1 MTNEVS
7 LFGNT
12 DVAIPKRESAL
23 SQVFKPQDDAPKQ
36 KGNRITTNNKG
47 YFKKTVAGQE
57 VGDPVRDELEVV
69 IINALPKV
77 SREYYSTEYEE
88 GNTRLPDCW
97 SNLGDKPEAGC
108 ESPQASSCAMCP
120 QNVKG
125 SGGGER
131 RACKFQRRLAVMVPG
146 DNNVYQWKIPA
157 GSLFGK
163 GTGNSHPLE
172 AYFKFL
178 ANNGHSPDTIVTK
191 VYHNPNA
198 KGETYELLFQPVRP
212 LNDNEYA
219 AIVKAQGTEEA
230 KNYVEMTVAQND
242 GAAEIP
248 FEQPKAIE
256 AAEPE
261 AAEPKKRASKKS
273 EPAPEPAAALSA
285 IVDAWGA
292 DDA

>member
-57 VGDPVRDELEVV
+57 VGQPVRDELEVV

-97 SNLGDKPEAGC
+97 SNMGDKPEEGC

-172 AYFKFL
+172 SYFKFL

-198 KGETYELLFQPVRP
+198 PGETYELLFQPVRP

-230 KNYVEMTVAQND
+230 KKYVEMTVAQND

-248 FEQPKAIE
+248 FTSAAPVET
-256 AAEPE
+256 AEPE
-261 AAEPKKRASKKS
+261 AAEPKKRASKKV
-273 EPAPEPAAALSA
+273 EPAPEPAADLSA